1 MQRQLLKTE
10 RKKNMKK
17 NLRKI
22 LSLTLVLIIALSLSL
37 TAFGASITAEDAKAI
52 ALKDAGYSEAEVVF
66 IKVELDYDDGVK
78 EYEVEFDV
86 YGTDVVYEY
95 EYDIRVSDGKILSK
109 DVDVERI
116 KVPGTNPGT
125 STEPTK
131 DIGKQAALEAAYKAF
146 GFTASEV
153 KLIEVEKDYEDGVL
167 VYEIEFAKGYD
178 CEYSC
183 DVIAATGAV
192 VDMETDLSRSI
203 FDKIELFFKVLFAQ
217 LFAR

>member
-1 MQRQLLKTE
+1 
-10 RKKNMKK
+10 MKK

-22 LSLTLVLIIALSLSL
+22 LSLALVLIIALSLSL
-37 TAFGASITAEDAKAI
+37 TAFGASITAADAKAI

-66 IKVELDYDDGVK
+66 VKVELDYDNGVK
-78 EYEVEFDV
+78 EYEVEFNV

-109 DVDVERI
+109 DVDTERV

-125 STEPTK
+125 GSSN

-146 GFTASEV
+146 GLTASEV
-153 KLIEVEKDYEDGVL
+153 KLIEVKKDYDDGVL

-183 DVIAATGAV
+183 DVIAATGSV